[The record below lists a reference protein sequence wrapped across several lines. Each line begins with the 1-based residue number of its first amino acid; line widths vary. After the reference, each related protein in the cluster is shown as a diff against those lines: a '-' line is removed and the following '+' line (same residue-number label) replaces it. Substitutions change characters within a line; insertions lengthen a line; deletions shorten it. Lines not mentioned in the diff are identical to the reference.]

1 MSKALLV
8 EDDEDNLFLFKTAL
22 EGSFSEIDILSH
34 NNFTDAKKSFDAHQ
48 EEIRVIISDHLV
60 GNEDSEM
67 FFDFIQERDPKIPI
81 ILVSAGIPKSIEYL
95 EKVKKSEIHC
105 FWQKPIPVEEI
116 EEYIK
121 MILC

>member
-34 NNFTDAKKSFDAHQ
+34 NNFTDAKKSFDAHND
-48 EEIRVIISDHLV
+48 EIRVIISDHLV

-81 ILVSAGIPKSIEYL
+81 ILVSAGIPKSMEYL
-95 EKVKKSEIHC
+95 AKVKKSEIHC

>member
-22 EGSFSEIDILSH
+22 EGSFSEIDIISH
-34 NNFTDAKKSFDAHQ
+34 DNFTDAKKSFDAHHQ
-48 EEIRVIISDHLV
+48 DIRIFISDHLV
-60 GNEDSEM
+60 GAENSEM
-67 FFDFIQERDPKIPI
+67 FFNFIQERDTKIPI
-81 ILVSAGIPKSIEYL
+81 ILVSAGIPNSIEYL
-95 EKVKKSEIHC
+95 EKVKNSEIHC

-121 MILC
+121 IILC